1 MEIVIEQLGTT
12 HNVLDRQKFT
22 GNDISIGRAYSND
35 LILTDEHIDEQHA
48 RLYQDIEGDWW
59 IVDNDSLNGIKQLKS
74 KSRLS
79 KQRVNS
85 GDIFIIGRN
94 KIRVLFG
101 NHPVAATVKIRFTE
115 VFLLWLGRL
124 PVLAMLVVGYILIK
138 GLDIYLSTSTELQWS
153 SVVSNNL
160 QSAIVFVALAVFVY
174 LLSILF
180 KRGGNFLS
188 HLGVLILV
196 FFVSELFSFLIEL
209 LKFNTS
215 SSLDTLTEF
224 LDSASGH
231 FVLFLYL
238 WCILYLAFHISLK
251 RRTIIC
257 VVLVGVF
264 VGIELLNR
272 ETLQDFFAETVRS
285 DQSLMP
291 PAFLL
296 KTPPSS
302 DQHFEQA
309 FTLFDQAA
317 EDKRQRQETDD
328 HSDRKI
334 DVDSDTVQIE

>member
-12 HNVLDRQKFT
+12 HNVLDRQKF
-22 GNDISIGRAYSND
+22 DDSEISIGRAYSND

-48 RLYQDIEGDWW
+48 RLYQDDEGDWW
-59 IVDNDSLNGIKQLKS
+59 ITDNQSLNGIKQLKS
-74 KSRLS
+74 KARLS
-79 KQRVNS
+79 NQRVNS

-101 NHPVAATVKIRFTE
+101 NHPVPATVKIRFTE
-115 VFLLWLGRL
+115 VFLLWIGRL
-124 PVLAMLVVGYILIK
+124 PVLASLMIGYVVIK
-138 GLDIYLSTSTELQWS
+138 VLSIYLSTSSELQWS

-160 QSAIVFVALAVFVY
+160 QSAMGFVGLAVFVY

-196 FFVSELFSFLIEL
+196 FFVSELLGFSIEL

-215 SSLDTLTEF
+215 SSLDVLTGF

-264 VGIELLNR
+264 VSIELLNR
-272 ETLQDFFAETVRS
+272 ETLEDFFAETVRS

-296 KTPPSS
+296 KQPKPSE
-302 DQHFEQA
+302 QHFEQA
-309 FTLFDQAA
+309 FALFDKTAQ
-317 EDKRQRQETDD
+317 DKRQRQQQA
-328 HSDRKI
+328 SDAEKA
-334 DVDSDTVQIE
+334 DQIE